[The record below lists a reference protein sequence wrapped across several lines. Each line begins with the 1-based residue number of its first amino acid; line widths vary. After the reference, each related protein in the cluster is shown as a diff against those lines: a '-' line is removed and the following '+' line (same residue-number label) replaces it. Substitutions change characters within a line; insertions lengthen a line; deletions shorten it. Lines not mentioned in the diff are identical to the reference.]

1 MFYLSINYSEMGNNM
16 NDEIKTETKIEE
28 TITENIEEKTPE
40 QKPNGFKVYFAKVTD
55 FIEAI
60 AFAVAC
66 AILIMTFF
74 IRMGY
79 VCGESML
86 YTMYPDDRYLLS
98 NLFYTPKQGDI
109 VVFAPDSTVKTEDP
123 LWVKRVIA
131 TAGQWIDIKDGC
143 VYVSDDADITE
154 EDKLD
159 EKYTRYPN
167 STQTQNPDI
176 TFPMKI
182 PEGYVFLMGD
192 NRTNSRDS
200 RSIGCVDTR
209 SIIGKVLF
217 KLF

>member
-1 MFYLSINYSEMGNNM
+1 MNEEINNEYVNSETPVVP
-16 NDEIKTETKIEE
+16 EEEKHQEETKPSG
-28 TITENIEEKTPE
+28 K
-40 QKPNGFKVYFAKVTD
+40 KPGGFVSFFGKATD

-60 AFAVAC
+60 AFAVVF
-66 AILIMTFF
+66 AILIMIFV

-109 VVFAPDSTVKTEDP
+109 VVFAPDSTVKTTDP

-131 TAGQWIDIKDGC
+131 TEGQWIDIRDGY
-143 VYVSDDADITE
+143 VYVSDDADIDE
-154 EDKLD
+154 EDRL
-159 EKYTRYPN
+159 EENYTRYQK
-167 STQTQNPDI
+167 STQTQNADI
-176 TFPMKI
+176 TFPLKV
-182 PEGYVFLMGD
+182 PEGHVFLMGD